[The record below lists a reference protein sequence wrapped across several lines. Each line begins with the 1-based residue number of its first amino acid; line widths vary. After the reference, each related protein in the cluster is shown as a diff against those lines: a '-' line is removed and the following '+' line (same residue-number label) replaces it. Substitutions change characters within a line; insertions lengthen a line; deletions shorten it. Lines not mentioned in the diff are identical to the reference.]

1 MKKNMVFYGGK
12 KKDINLALADIVQK
26 HKEIYDFCIKN
37 CQRICMMSGTFN
49 PDDMYNVLKSE
60 FLAYMS
66 IIQIYNP
73 DIDISV
79 LIDTLIKFD

>member
-1 MKKNMVFYGGK
+1 MKKNLVFYGGK
-12 KKDINLALADIVQK
+12 KQETTAVLADIVKK
-26 HKEIYDFCIKN
+26 HKEIYEFCIQN

-49 PDDMYNVLKSE
+49 PVDMYSVLKSE